1 MILTRK
7 SRLSAGIVL
16 GVAAVVAP
24 LAGLSGPAL
33 ASTPNPNTPEQVS
46 SGVDAALLPGATV
59 FGTTPSSTPETV
71 SFILRERNASFLQTA
86 VTEGIRSFL
95 SVSQFAS
102 AYGQTPAN
110 VSALTSYLAHY
121 GIKTTVYADDVDVSA
136 TGTAGEFDAALS
148 VTQNQYHV
156 PALPGGKGLNPI
168 PAQTVHGTAQSP
180 LLPYRLSNFVLA
192 ILGLSNY
199 GPFTSQT
206 AHVNTH
212 YLKPQPTS
220 SSACLALSGLPDAC
234 NLPSDFAAN
243 YGLNGLYSKGANGS
257 GQTLAIVTLAA
268 VDPAAPQYFWQ
279 NIAHI
284 PSTGRSFTVQNIDG
298 GPGAP
303 SDIAGTGETDL
314 DLEQS
319 GSLAPGANVIDYQ
332 APNTDPGFADAFFT
346 AASQNTASTVSASW
360 GESETVVKASILAG
374 QEPSTFLAAFNEAF
388 LEMAIQ
394 GQSGFLSAGDSGAY
408 DASGDLGTTNLSVDT
423 NADSP
428 YITAAGGTTLPWTG
442 TLTGP
447 DGSATVTVP
456 KQRAWGW
463 DYLWPA
469 IATIN
474 GETEAAAA
482 ESNIGGTGG
491 GFSTVEDSAPLY
503 QLFVTGTHNYNA
515 VEYLT
520 PTDYQTIVAGLTE
533 PTAWNFNPT
542 PSVTSGSGNGR
553 AVPDVSAD
561 ADPYS
566 GYLLYSPA
574 FAQAGQPVLE
584 GGWGGTSFVAPQLN
598 GSAAVIDS
606 ALGHRVGFWNPAIYG
621 DAALGGGPFTE
632 LDQAGTS
639 NDNLY
644 YTGNP
649 GERFNEAVGLGIPN
663 LTGIESD
670 YVRR

>member
-7 SRLSAGIVL
+7 TRLSAGIVL

-24 LAGLSGPAL
+24 LAALSGPAL

-46 SGVDAALLPGATV
+46 SGIDAALLPGATV
-59 FGTTPSSTPETV
+59 FGITPPSTPETV
-71 SFILRERNASFLQTA
+71 SFILRERNVSFLQAA
-86 VTEGIRSFL
+86 VTTGVRSYL

-102 AYGQTPAN
+102 AYGQTPAH

-121 GIKTTVYADDVDVSA
+121 GIETTVYADNVDVSA
-136 TGTAGEFDAALS
+136 TGTAGEFNAALS
-148 VTQNQYHV
+148 VKQNQYHV
-156 PALPGGKGLNPI
+156 PALPGGNGLNPI

-199 GPFTSQT
+199 GPYASQA

-212 YLKPQPTS
+212 YVKPQPS
-220 SSACLALSGLPDAC
+220 SSIACLALSGLPSAC
-234 NLPSDFAAN
+234 NLPSNFAAS

-268 VDPAAPQYFWQ
+268 VDPGAPQYFWS
-279 NIAHI
+279 NVAHI
-284 PSTGRSFTVQNIDG
+284 PGTGRSLTVQNIDG

-303 SDIAGTGETDL
+303 SDLAGTGETDL

-360 GESETVVKASILAG
+360 GESETVLRASILAG
-374 QEPSTFLAAFNEAF
+374 QEPSSYLEAFNEAF

-394 GQSGFLSAGDSGAY
+394 GQSGFLSAGDAGAY
-408 DASGDLGTTNLSVDT
+408 DASADLGTTNLSVDT
-423 NADSP
+423 SADSP

-447 DGSATVTVP
+447 DGSATVTVAR
-456 KQRAWGW
+456 QRAWGW

-469 IATIN
+469 IAKIT
-474 GETEAAAA
+474 GSTEAAAA
-482 ESNIGGTGG
+482 ESAIGGGGG
-491 GFSTVEDSAPLY
+491 GFSTVEGSPLY
-503 QLFVTGTHNYNA
+503 QLFVSGTHNYNA

-520 PTDYQTIVAGLTE
+520 PTSYQTIVAGLTE
-533 PTAWNFNPT
+533 PTAWKFNPT

-574 FAQAGQPVLE
+574 FAQAGAPVLE

-598 GSAAVIDS
+598 GSTAVIDS
-606 ALGHRVGFWNPAIYG
+606 AVGHRVGFWNPSIYA

-649 GERFNEAVGLGIPN
+649 GQRYNEAVGLGIPN
-663 LTGIESD
+663 LTALAGD
-670 YVRR
+670 FGR

>member
-7 SRLSAGIVL
+7 TRLSAGIVL

-24 LAGLSGPAL
+24 LAALSGPAL

-46 SGVDAALLPGATV
+46 SGIDAALLPGVTV
-59 FGTTPSSTPETV
+59 FGTTPPSTPETV
-71 SFILRERNASFLQTA
+71 SFILRERNVGFLQAA
-86 VTEGIRSFL
+86 VTTGVRSYL

-102 AYGQTPAN
+102 AYGQTPAH

-121 GIKTTVYADDVDVSA
+121 GIKTTVYADNVDVSA
-136 TGTAGEFDAALS
+136 TGTAGEFNAALS
-148 VTQNQYHV
+148 VKQNQYHV
-156 PALPGGKGLNPI
+156 PALPGGNGLNPI

-199 GPFTSQT
+199 GPYASQA

-212 YLKPQPTS
+212 YVKPQPSS
-220 SSACLALSGLPDAC
+220 SSACLALSGLPSAC
-234 NLPSDFAAN
+234 NLPSNFAAS

-268 VDPAAPQYFWQ
+268 VDPGAPQYFWS
-279 NIAHI
+279 NVAHI
-284 PSTGRSFTVQNIDG
+284 PSTGRSLTVQNIDG

-303 SDIAGTGETDL
+303 SDAAGTGETDL

-360 GESETVVKASILAG
+360 GESETVLRASILAG
-374 QEPSTFLAAFNEAF
+374 QEPSSYLEAFNEAF

-394 GQSGFLSAGDSGAY
+394 GQSGFLSAGDAGAY
-408 DASGDLGTTNLSVDT
+408 DASADLGTTNLSVDT
-423 NADSP
+423 SADSP

-447 DGSATVTVP
+447 DGSATVTVA

-469 IATIN
+469 IAKIT
-474 GETEAAAA
+474 GSTEAAAA
-482 ESNIGGTGG
+482 ESAIGGGGG
-491 GFSTVEDSAPLY
+491 GFSTVEGSPLY
-503 QLFVTGTHNYNA
+503 QLFVSGTHNYNA

-520 PTDYQTIVAGLTE
+520 PTSYQTIVAGLTE

-574 FAQAGQPVLE
+574 FAQAGAPVLE

-598 GSAAVIDS
+598 GSTAVIDS
-606 ALGHRVGFWNPAIYG
+606 AVGHRVGFWNPSIYA
-621 DAALGGGPFTE
+621 DAAFGGGPFTE

-649 GERFNEAVGLGIPN
+649 GQRYNEAVGLGIPN
-663 LTGIESD
+663 LTALAGD
-670 YVRR
+670 FGR

>member
-1 MILTRK
+1 
-7 SRLSAGIVL
+7 VL

-24 LAGLSGPAL
+24 LAALSGPAL

-46 SGVDAALLPGATV
+46 SGIDAALLPGATV
-59 FGTTPSSTPETV
+59 FGTTPASTPETV
-71 SFILRERNASFLQTA
+71 SFILRERNVNFLQAA
-86 VTEGIRSFL
+86 VTTGVRSYL

-102 AYGQTPAN
+102 AYGQTPAK

-121 GIKTTVYADDVDVSA
+121 GIKTTVYADNVDVSA
-136 TGTAGEFDAALS
+136 TGTAGEFNAALS
-148 VTQNQYHV
+148 VKQNQYHV
-156 PALPGGKGLNPI
+156 PALAGGNGLNPI

-199 GPFTSQT
+199 GPYASQ
-206 AHVNTH
+206 AEHVNTH
-212 YLKPQPTS
+212 YVKPQPSS
-220 SSACLALSGLPDAC
+220 SSACLALSGLPSAC
-234 NLPSDFAAN
+234 NLPSNFAAN

-268 VDPAAPQYFWQ
+268 VDPGAPQYFWS
-279 NIAHI
+279 NVAHI
-284 PSTGRSFTVQNIDG
+284 PSTGRSLTVQNIDG

-303 SDIAGTGETDL
+303 SDAAGTGETDL

-360 GESETVVKASILAG
+360 GESETVLRASILAG
-374 QEPSTFLAAFNEAF
+374 QEPSSYLEAFNEAF

-394 GQSGFLSAGDSGAY
+394 GQSGFLSAGDAGAY
-408 DASGDLGTTNLSVDT
+408 DASADLGTTNLSVDT
-423 NADSP
+423 SADSP

-447 DGSATVTVP
+447 DGSATVTVA

-469 IATIN
+469 IAKIT
-474 GETEAAAA
+474 GSTEAAAA
-482 ESNIGGTGG
+482 ESAIGGGGG
-491 GFSTVEDSAPLY
+491 GFSTVEGSPLY
-503 QLFVTGTHNYNA
+503 QLFVSGTHNYNA

-520 PTDYQTIVAGLTE
+520 PTSYQTIVAGLTE

-574 FAQAGQPVLE
+574 FAQAGAPVLE

-598 GSAAVIDS
+598 GSTAVIDS
-606 ALGHRVGFWNPAIYG
+606 AVGHRVGFWNPSIYA
-621 DAALGGGPFTE
+621 DAAFGGGPFTE

-649 GERFNEAVGLGIPN
+649 GQRYNEAVGLGIPN
-663 LTGIESD
+663 LTALAGD
-670 YVRR
+670 FGR